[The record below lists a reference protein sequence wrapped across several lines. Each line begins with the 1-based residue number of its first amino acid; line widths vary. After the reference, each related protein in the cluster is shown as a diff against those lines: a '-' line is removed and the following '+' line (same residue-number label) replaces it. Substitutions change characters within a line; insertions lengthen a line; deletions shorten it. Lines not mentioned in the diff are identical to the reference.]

1 MNIGIIAVGRMKE
14 GAEQILLSRYGER
27 AKKIGKQIGLDG
39 FNIIE
44 IAEAK
49 ANNKE
54 RRKEQ
59 EAKLILANIKKNA
72 KIIVLYEGG
81 QNINSAQFTQKIADW
96 RDEGEKELQFIIG
109 GPDGLDKIIMAKAD
123 MVLSFSSLTW
133 PHQLVR
139 IMLMEQLYRL
149 TTILTNHPYH
159 K

>member
-1 MNIGIIAVGRMKE
+1 MNIGIIGVGRMKE
-14 GAEQILLSRYGER
+14 GAEQILLNRYGER

-44 IAEAK
+44 IAESK

-72 KIIVLYEGG
+72 KIIVLHEGG
-81 QNINSAQFTQKIADW
+81 KNINSAQFTQKIASW